1 MPRKGKIETRQTIS
15 DPVFAS
21 KHVGKLINMVMMS
34 GKKTIARKHIYD
46 ALESIGKKTK
56 KDPMEVFN
64 QALDNIRPELEVRSR
79 RIGGAAYQ
87 VPMPV
92 RSKRKDSLS
101 LRWLVEESRK
111 RQNSSFRTFSEKIA
125 AEIMDAAKGEGG
137 AVSKRREM
145 EKAAEANKAFAHLR
159 W

>member
-1 MPRKGKIETRQTIS
+1 MPRKGEVETRQTIS

-21 KHVGKLINMVMMS
+21 KYISKLINLVMIS
-34 GKKTIARKHIYD
+34 GKKTIARKHIYS
-46 ALESIGKKTK
+46 ALESIAEKTK
-56 KDPMEVFN
+56 KDPLEVFN

-92 RSKRKDSLS
+92 RSKRKDSLA

-111 RQNSSFRTFSEKIA
+111 RPNSTFKTFSEKIA
-125 AEIMDAAKGEGG
+125 AEIIDAANGEGG
-137 AVSKRREM
+137 AVSRKREM